1 MARCLKSCS
10 VHGLWLLSMIL
21 LASCVVHAHIINGR
35 QSNTGSL
42 TMTTTGEASMIIG
55 DEKDAICYIK
65 AALYCCKRT
74 IQCYQ
79 DIAQCL
85 RNCRKNV

>member
-1 MARCLKSCS
+1 MKFYSDHIAYNLID
-10 VHGLWLLSMIL
+10 LYIL
-21 LASCVVHAHIINGR
+21 GR